1 MSYSFS
7 EEMLRDAVIKAD
19 LLEIN
24 ALPEN
29 IIEHKFSR
37 RFERKMKH
45 LISRNRIT
53 EPIVIGRPVYLRR
66 RLIAVLIAIILL
78 LASVMSVSAIREK
91 VFELI
96 IEVYEKYTQLFFEKS
111 QSTNTSSEHFSIYVP
126 TYIPDGFSL
135 VYEDMDG
142 TVLLE
147 YEKGNEYISY
157 RQVCPDEVSMHINT
171 EGIELEDFIF
181 NDLPA
186 KYYSNEGVQNLIWYD
201 NSYMY
206 RVSSTLD
213 KTTVLRIAESIEPEG

>member
-111 QSTNTSSEHFSIYVP
+111 QSTNTSSENFSIYVP

>member
-7 EEMLRDAVIKAD
+7 ELMLRDAVIKAD

-91 VFELI
+91 VLELI

-111 QSTNTSSEHFSIYVP
+111 QSTNTSSENFSIYVP

-186 KYYSNEGVQNLIWYD
+186 KYYSNGGVQNLIWYD

-213 KTTVLRIAESIEPEG
+213 KTTVLRIAVSIEPEG

>member
-1 MSYSFS
+1 
-7 EEMLRDAVIKAD
+7 MLRDAVIKAD

-37 RFERKMKH
+37 RFKRKMKH

-91 VFELI
+91 VLELI

-111 QSTNTSSEHFSIYVP
+111 QSTNTSSENFSIYVP

-186 KYYSNEGVQNLIWYD
+186 KYYSNGGVQNLIWYD

-213 KTTVLRIAESIEPEG
+213 KTTVLRIAVSIEPEG